1 MELLYNPDA
10 MSEQEIKA
18 TFVARQ
24 PLVDELVALVE
35 RQPDGAGVQH
45 VIIVAPR
52 GMGKTTALLMVKFAL
67 KDRGLANRWHAL
79 KFPEESYGINDLADF
94 WLTILGLL
102 ASETRDGALRQQAE
116 DLKRQYPKNEDLQEV
131 TLAALKDWRRAHGK
145 RLLLLVEN
153 FDQILA
159 QINDERD
166 NARLRDVLMNDGTLM
181 IIGGATTFFEEA
193 RAYDQ
198 PLYNFFKLYD
208 LTGLQFDHVQDLLCR
223 HATVDGIANFEDTLR
238 SNASRLRTLAYF
250 TGGNP
255 RLVLML
261 YRIVTQSD
269 LNEVQHGLEKLL
281 DDVTPYYK
289 AKIEI
294 LPAQQQ
300 KILDH
305 IARVSGVTNEG
316 PTPGEIATAVRLS
329 PNQVSAQLKRLSAIG
344 YVRAANLRGRKAYYA
359 LSEPLFAIWYQM
371 RLARDVHQR
380 MGWLVNFLYHWYDDR
395 ERVQEAKRLLQCHEQ
410 SERAGDGSRA
420 RAIVEHLTL
429 MGKSALSTAVAGE
442 VQRMAAR
449 GLSQFRR
456 KHLESRGEAEV
467 ERNVTEL
474 LADIEEGLTRD
485 PRNAHGWVAKGD
497 LLMWDKKEYEQA
509 LYCFDRA
516 LQLDPNDG
524 DTWRYHSSALYFLDR
539 CTEALVSDRRA
550 LDINPDEA
558 NAWNGYGVTLGKLG
572 RDTEELACY
581 QQALKLDPQHEFA
594 SNNRANVLH
603 NVEDSFLNAVDQ
615 AHFEDA
621 HTRWKVLCVIV
632 DGEADKARLKR
643 GVLFA
648 AELGH
653 FAFASKLLAE
663 AGLREE
669 FFPLDRALE
678 YLQTKDEALIEKL
691 SPEIKEAVWVVV
703 NDLRPF
709 LQPAEKSRE
718 HPLARAK
725 LWLDDDYIAKRGGLV
740 HKLKAKDSTGRRAS
754 YFVLVWK
761 STEQAFL
768 NALKSEE
775 SEESIDLEDYGR
787 VLASNYGEEPRED
800 IRALLKEKYGFNV

>member
-24 PLVDELVALVE
+24 PLVDELIALIE

-52 GMGKTTALLMVKFAL
+52 GMGKTTALLMIKFAI
-67 KDRGLANRWHAL
+67 KDRGLADRWHAL

-94 WLTILGLL
+94 WLTVLGLL
-102 ASETRDGALRQQAE
+102 ASETRDETLRQQAE
-116 DLKRQYPKNEDLQEV
+116 DLKRTYPKNEDLQEV
-131 TLAALKDWRRAHGK
+131 TLAALKDWRRTHDK

-153 FDQILA
+153 FDQILG

-181 IIGGATTFFEEA
+181 IIGGATTFFKEA
-193 RAYDQ
+193 RAYNQ

-208 LTGLQFDHVQDLLCR
+208 LTGLQFDHIQDLLRR
-223 HATVDGIANFEDTLR
+223 HATVDGVENFEDTLR

-269 LNEVQHGLEKLL
+269 LNEIQRGLEKLL

-294 LPAQQQ
+294 LPPQQQ

-316 PTPGEIATAVRLS
+316 LTPGEIATAVRLS
-329 PNQVSAQLKRLSAIG
+329 PNQVSAQLKRLSEIG
-344 YVRAANLRGRKAYYA
+344 YVRAANLRGRNVYYT

-371 RLARDVHQR
+371 RLARDVHHW

-395 ERVQEAKRLLQCHEQ
+395 ERRQEA
-410 SERAGDGSRA
+410 ERSMLTGRA
-420 RAIVEHLTL
+420 V
-429 MGKSALSTAVAGE
+429 
-442 VQRMAAR
+442 
-449 GLSQFRR
+449 
-456 KHLESRGEAEV
+456 
-467 ERNVTEL
+467 
-474 LADIEEGLTRD
+474 LATTK
-485 PRNAHGWVAKGD
+485 V
-497 LLMWDKKEYEQA
+497 
-509 LYCFDRA
+509 F
-516 LQLDPNDG
+516 
-524 DTWRYHSSALYFLDR
+524 
-539 CTEALVSDRRA
+539 
-550 LDINPDEA
+550 
-558 NAWNGYGVTLGKLG
+558 
-572 RDTEELACY
+572 ACY

-594 SNNRANVLH
+594 SNNRADVLH
-603 NVEDSFLNAVDQ
+603 NVEDSFLDAIDH
-615 AHFEDA
+615 AHFEEA
-621 HTRWKVLCVIV
+621 RTTWKVLREAV
-632 DGEADKARLKR
+632 DVEADKTRIKR

-653 FAFASKLLAE
+653 FAFASELLAE

-678 YLQTKDEALIEKL
+678 YLQSKDEALIEKL
-691 SPEIKEAVWVVV
+691 SPEIKDAVRLVV

-740 HKLKAKDSTGRRAS
+740 HKLKAKDSTGRWAY
-754 YFVLVWK
+754 YFILVWK
-761 STEQAFL
+761 PTEQAFL
-768 NALKSEE
+768 NALKSG
-775 SEESIDLEDYGR
+775 ESIDLEDYGR
-787 VLASNYGEEPRED
+787 VLASNYGEGPNEEV
-800 IRALLKEKYGFNV
+800 RALLKKKYGFEV